1 MPEGRQSVAPDQR
14 PAMAVKLQPYCFAHA
29 KNGTLPPV
37 TSALWLPV
45 TQMSVIFLD
54 VTWVQGLATLFGD
67 HL

>member
-1 MPEGRQSVAPDQR
+1 
-14 PAMAVKLQPYCFAHA
+14 MAVKLQPCCFAHA
-29 KNGTLPPV
+29 TSGTLLPV

>member
-1 MPEGRQSVAPDQR
+1 
-14 PAMAVKLQPYCFAHA
+14 MAVKLQPYCFAHA